1 MQLHRYLQTIT
12 AWITARQRLVAF
24 KGTIKTL
31 DIFYLKNTPHITITH
46 EDVKTFV
53 DTYVQRLELAFDN
66 YPAEYLAKAKAVL
79 TERKLLSKNGNTS
92 EEFAQLCQGQMT
104 MHPESSL
111 MALASAAIQVSE
123 DSNPLKSQ
131 ISDGVFPVSHSL
143 RRRPPSEISPQRQ
156 GNIAI
161 GVCRKCCA
169 SCDLLSRGFTALP
182 SQDSCQGPVA
192 FLVPGTHA
200 TVFPWLPPSFGIPL
214 SILKDMRASL
224 FLIFH
229 KMLCTSVDIP
239 TSDNNRDDIDV
250 IDCRD

>member
-31 DIFYLKNTPHITITH
+31 DIFYLKNTPHNTITH

-53 DTYVQRLELAFDN
+53 DTYVQRLESAFDN
-66 YPAEYLAKAKAVL
+66 YPAEYLAKAKVVL
-79 TERKLLSKNGNTS
+79 TEHKLLSENGNTS

-104 MHPESSL
+104 MHPETSL
-111 MALASAAIQVSE
+111 MALASAAIQESE
-123 DSNPLKSQ
+123 DTPLKSQ
-131 ISDGVFPVSHSL
+131 IPDGVFPVSHQL
-143 RRRPPSEISPQRQ
+143 RRRPPSELSPQRQ

-169 SCDLLSRGFTALP
+169 CCDMLSRGFTSLP
-182 SQDSCQGPVA
+182 SQEGQGPVA

-214 SILKDMRASL
+214 SILKDMRGSL

-229 KMLCTSVDIP
+229 KMLCTSVAVP
-239 TSDNNRDDIDV
+239 TSDHNRDDEAFDF
-250 IDCRD
+250 RD